1 MQSFLLDTCAVL
13 WLANGEMGRFSSA
26 AVKALREADALHIS
40 PMTEWEI
47 ALKWRDGG
55 IDLPMPPRELMARF
69 REHFGVSV
77 APLTE
82 EVMFRAAELPRIHKD
97 PADRF
102 IIATALIS
110 NMTVVTADRRF
121 PEYGVAVVS

>member
-13 WLANGEMGRFSSA
+13 WLANGEMGRFSSG
-26 AVKALREADALHIS
+26 AVKALRAADALHIS

-82 EVMFRAAELPRIHKD
+82 EVMFRAAELPQIVSAKVSLWLDLGGRN
-97 PADRF
+97 
-102 IIATALIS
+102 ALGP
-110 NMTVVTADRRF
+110 VQR
-121 PEYGVAVVS
+121 GL

>member
-13 WLANGEMGRFSSA
+13 WLANGEMGRFSLG
-26 AVKALREADALHIS
+26 AVKALRAADALQIS

-55 IDLPMPPRELMARF
+55 IDLPMPPRALMERF
-69 REHFGVSV
+69 RAHFGVSV
-77 APLTE
+77 APLSE
-82 EVMFRAAELPRIHKD
+82 EVMFRAAELPQIHKD

-102 IIATALIS
+102 IIATALVS
-110 NMTVVTADRRF
+110 NMTIVTADRRF
-121 PEYGVAVVS
+121 PEYGVSVVI

>member
-1 MQSFLLDTCAVL
+1 MRSLLLDTCAVL
-13 WLANGEMGRFSSA
+13 WLANGEMGRFSPA
-26 AVKALREADALHIS
+26 AVKALREADALYIS

-55 IDLPMPPRELMARF
+55 IDLPMPPHELMERF
-69 REHFGVSV
+69 REHFGVSI
-77 APLTE
+77 APLSE
-82 EVMFRAAELPRIHKD
+82 EVMFRAAELPQIHKD

-121 PEYGVAVVS
+121 PEYGVSVVA

>member
-1 MQSFLLDTCAVL
+1 MQSLLLDTCAVL
-13 WLANGEMGRFSSA
+13 WLANGEMDRFSSG

-55 IDLPMPPRELMARF
+55 IDLPMPPRELMERF
-69 REHFGVSV
+69 RTHFGISI
-77 APLTE
+77 APLSE
-82 EVMFRAAELPRIHKD
+82 EVMFRATELPQIHRD

-110 NMTVVTADRRF
+110 NMTVVTDDRRF
-121 PEYGVAVVS
+121 PEYGVAVVA